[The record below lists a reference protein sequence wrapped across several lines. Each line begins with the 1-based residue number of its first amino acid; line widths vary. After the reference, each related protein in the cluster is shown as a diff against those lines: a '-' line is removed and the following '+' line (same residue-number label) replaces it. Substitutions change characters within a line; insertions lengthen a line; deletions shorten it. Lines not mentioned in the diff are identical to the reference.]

1 MLLFFDLCN
10 TINVF
15 FFVFGNETLNM
26 RACLGGR
33 LLVVFLLLYLFSY
46 SYTNCFSFI
55 FRKNFRY
62 Y

>member
-15 FFVFGNETLNM
+15 FFGFGFFGNETLNM

-33 LLVVFLLLYLFSY
+33 LLVVFIVIVFV
-46 SYTNCFSFI
+46 FI
-55 FRKNFRY
+55 FLYKLFFIY
-62 Y
+62 ISEKL